1 MARVLL
7 LIVMVLSGTATSQ
20 LPEFSQQY
28 RQRLGGAIDA
38 LEEIL
43 ADFRK
48 DAAQYGLSITEAIS
62 RQKSSG
68 DPFIR
73 ARGDSMAN
81 ADQRL
86 VHLKQQQEQLQTAGP
101 FARLMIFMR
110 GVDPQLAQATAKDY
124 EPAIPVTPVGLAS
137 AGFGALAGL
146 LIMRVLF
153 GIAWLGRRRRIA
165 KS

>member
-48 DAAQYGLSITEAIS
+48 DASQYGLSITEAIS

-86 VHLKQQQEQLQTAGP
+86 VHLKQQQEKLQTAGP
-101 FARLMIFMR
+101 FARLMIFVR
-110 GVDPQLAQATAKDY
+110 GVDPQLAQATAQDY

-137 AGFGALAGL
+137 AGVGALAGL

-153 GIAWLGRRRRIA
+153 GIARLGRRRRIT